1 LRIELDSNDI
11 QSIAREVAALV
22 SPLLSGM
29 DKQGEDEILDVSSLA
44 AYLKVST
51 KWIYER
57 THLKEIPHI
66 KAGGQLR
73 FRKKII
79 DKWLDSFKIPAVN
92 QATGLKAIGKKQ
104 LDTN

>member
-1 LRIELDSNDI
+1 MKATFDQEDVEL
-11 QSIAREVAALV
+11 IAQRVAEII
-22 SPLLSGM
+22 SPLLSCN
-29 DKQGEDEILDVSSLA
+29 QQNQDEIFDVTALA
-44 AYLKVST
+44 AYLRVSR

-79 DKWLDSFKIPAVN
+79 NKWLDSYGIPTLARSEAVKSLV
-92 QATGLKAIGKKQ
+92 QKT
-104 LDTN
+104 